1 MSFKHSLLAAAA
13 ALAAAS
19 SVSAAPVLW
28 FSDVS
33 NRLGTVDMATG
44 STSLIGVMNRQ
55 MTDLAFS
62 PTGVLYGTTFSQLYT
77 IDTSTGATTLVG
89 THNTNINSL
98 VFGSDGTL
106 YGGSNVLYT
115 LNTATGAASAIGNM
129 GASSSGDLAFVGGK
143 LYLSATAGNDSLRLI
158 DPATGAG
165 SFVGNIGRSSV
176 FGLASPDGSDLYG
189 MSGNS
194 VFEIDPATGAA
205 GPTIYSLA
213 GFSSVYGTT
222 FYGEATPPIPEPST
236 YALMALGLAV
246 VGLVARR
253 RRVV

>member
-1 MSFKHSLLAAAA
+1 MSFQPRLLAAAA

-44 STSLIGVMNRQ
+44 TTSLIGVMGQQ

-62 PTGVLYGTTFSQLYT
+62 PAGVLYGTTFGQLFT
-77 IDTSTGATTLVG
+77 IDTSTGATTLIG

-98 VFGSDGTL
+98 VFGQDGTL

-115 LNTATGAASAIGNM
+115 LNTANGAATAVGNM

-143 LYLSATAGNDSLRLI
+143 LYLSSTAGNDSLRLI
-158 DPATGAG
+158 DTATGAG
-165 SFVGNIGRSSV
+165 SFVGNIGRSAV
-176 FGLASPDGSDLYG
+176 YGLASPDGSDLYG
-189 MSGNS
+189 MAGTS
-194 VFEIDPATGAA
+194 VFAIDPATGAA
-205 GPTIYSLA
+205 GPTIYNLA
-213 GFSSVYGTT
+213 GFSAVYGTT
-222 FYGEATPPIPEPST
+222 FFGEATPPIPEPST
-236 YALMALGLAV
+236 YALMALGLVA
-246 VGLVARR
+246 VGLAARR
-253 RRVV
+253 RKPA